1 MNILVMGAGA
11 MGSVFGAFLA
21 EAGHHVHL
29 VGREPHM
36 AAVQEKGISVG
47 GIWGEHLARNVAVH
61 TSASQAHRDPFDLV
75 LITTKAYDTERAA
88 KEVKP
93 LLGPGTLVVS
103 IQNGLGN
110 YEAISTQVG
119 AERTIISRVIFG
131 VDVVQEGRVEVTV
144 HGGDCMLGNPAGAVP
159 VPRIKGIAR
168 TFTEAGIKAEATEQ
182 IMGFVWGKL
191 LYNCCLNPLSAILG
205 VPYGHLLRTEETRA
219 IMTSVVQE
227 SFAVAEKRRVPLL
240 WASPEEYRRLL
251 FEQLIPNTAGHYAS
265 MYADLK
271 RGKRTEIDAL
281 NGAVARL
288 GREAE
293 TPSPTNEFLTSLIKA
308 REQLRS

>member
-144 HGGDCMLGNPAGAVP
+144 HGGDCMLGNPAGAVVSIDGRELGVVP
-159 VPRIKGIAR
+159 LSVPALEPGAGRARVVVVPRRRGR
-168 TFTEAGIKAEATEQ
+168 SQ
-182 IMGFVWGKL
+182 
-191 LYNCCLNPLSAILG
+191 
-205 VPYGHLLRTEETRA
+205 TR
-219 IMTSVVQE
+219 
-227 SFAVAEKRRVPLL
+227 RR
-240 WASPEEYRRLL
+240 RR
-251 FEQLIPNTAGHYAS
+251 G
-265 MYADLK
+265 
-271 RGKRTEIDAL
+271 
-281 NGAVARL
+281 
-288 GREAE
+288 
-293 TPSPTNEFLTSLIKA
+293 
-308 REQLRS
+308 